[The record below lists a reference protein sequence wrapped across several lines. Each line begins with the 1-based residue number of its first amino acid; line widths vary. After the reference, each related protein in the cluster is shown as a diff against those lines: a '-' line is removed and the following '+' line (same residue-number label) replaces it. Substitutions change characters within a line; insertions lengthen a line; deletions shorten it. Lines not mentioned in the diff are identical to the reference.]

1 MKLINKIHIKYFR
14 SLYDIKFDQVSDT
27 LTVFT
32 GSNDIGKSNV
42 LRALN
47 LFFND
52 ETDLDEQILFE
63 RDFSKIRRKEL
74 KERIKTRQLVQI
86 TLEITSPS
94 EYKSLP
100 KLFKVSRNFD
110 RYNEGS
116 DFVFDNKILS
126 DKKKL
131 AAARRLINSIRFT
144 YVPAIKDQNT
154 FAQILQ
160 SLKSN
165 LPPLKGG
172 DIKLFN
178 DRLQEYGGDLKKDFI
193 EKLKLEPILSL
204 PGTAKELFS
213 TLDFSIADDIIA
225 TPLAQRGD
233 GVRCRFIP
241 SIMNYV
247 AKNSSYR
254 YIWAIEEPENSL
266 EFLKAMELNETL
278 ENEYSKN
285 AQILITSHSPA
296 FVGTIG
302 DKSRKIIY
310 FLTRDSTGKVS
321 REKID
326 RNLLLNEQKL
336 SLSQKLGYIALQKD
350 LADCLN
356 KKITETNKLLK
367 SYEELLQ
374 KEKGKQNIV
383 FVEGITDEKYFQCAQ
398 RLYSI
403 YGFEIKWVGY
413 DDDKRGNR
421 FSGAT
426 ALNQLR
432 EALVSNPQ
440 LVEGKKIILLYD
452 FDSKKIDEDIG
463 DIHIRSTTKNEQNE
477 SIKKGIENLL
487 VFPDDFNLKKFYKS
501 HQKIDEYGCQT
512 NWTEF
517 DKMKLCDFLYTL
529 PISEQGQF
537 FQNLK
542 DVLLNLEGI
551 FNGK

>member
-1 MKLINKIHIKYFR
+1 MKFINKIHIKYFR
-14 SLYDIKFDQVSDT
+14 SLYDVKFDQLSDT

-42 LRALN
+42 LRVLN

-74 KERIKTRQLVQI
+74 KERIKTRQLIQI

-100 KLFKVSRNFD
+100 KSFKVSRNFD

-116 DFVFDNKILS
+116 DFVFDNQITS

-154 FAQILQ
+154 FSQILQ

-193 EKLKLEPILSL
+193 EKLKLKPILSL
-204 PGTAKELFS
+204 PGTAKELFA
-213 TLDFSIADDIIA
+213 TLDFSIADDVIA

-247 AKNSSYR
+247 AKNSPYR

-278 ENEYSKN
+278 EKEYSKN

-302 DKSRKIIY
+302 DESRKIIY
-310 FLTRDSTGKVS
+310 FLTKDSIGKVN

-336 SLSQKLGYIALQKD
+336 NLSKKLGYIALQKD

-356 KKITETNKLLK
+356 KKITETNKLIEC
-367 SYEELLQ
+367 YEELLRR
-374 KEKGKQNIV
+374 EKGKQNIV

-398 RLYSI
+398 RIYSI
-403 YGFEIKWVGY
+403 SGFEVKWIGY
-413 DDDKRGNR
+413 DDKNGSR

-432 EALVSNPQ
+432 EVLISNPQ
-440 LVEGKKIILLYD
+440 LVSGKKIILLYD
-452 FDSKKIDEDIG
+452 FDSKKSNEDIG
-463 DIHIRSTTKNEQNE
+463 NIHIRSTYQNEQNE

-487 VFPDDFNLKKFYKS
+487 SFPNSFDLKRFYKQ
-501 HQKIDEYGCQT
+501 HQKIDDYGCQK

-517 DKMKLCDFLYTL
+517 DKCGLCDFLCLL
-529 PISEQGQF
+529 PISEQSYI

-542 DVLLNLEGI
+542 NVLLSLEGI
-551 FNGK
+551 FNDK